1 MTLAEFAE
9 DLEDVLRSLCERP
22 GRWILIAEDVAH
34 HHHFWQALC
43 FEDRRSTSRPCRTTT
58 WRRMTGSP
66 PRMRVCCESVDG
78 RAPIF
83 PGPRNWSRTEFTTPP
98 DIGGVAQQTV
108 RAVREGFGLGDGD
121 KVFVKMFSSP
131 LRGHTPASPTFEEVG
146 EPDDV
151 ASGSWHDYR
160 VKGASVE
167 RASER
172 PTASIADVQAAVAV
186 VPPKYRVAI
195 LLAAWCQLRRSE
207 VLGLQRRDIDLP
219 GGFLSVERTWD
230 QMEGGRTTSDRRRR
244 RLGGAR

>member
-83 PGPRNWSRTEFTTPP
+83 PRSTKLVE
-98 DIGGVAQQTV
+98 DGVHDA
-108 RAVREGFGLGDGD
+108 
-121 KVFVKMFSSP
+121 P
-131 LRGHTPASPTFEEVG
+131 GHRWG
-146 EPDDV
+146 
-151 ASGSWHDYR
+151 W
-160 VKGASVE
+160 
-167 RASER
+167 
-172 PTASIADVQAAVAV
+172 
-186 VPPKYRVAI
+186 
-195 LLAAWCQLRRSE
+195 LN
-207 VLGLQRRDIDLP
+207 
-219 GGFLSVERTWD
+219 
-230 QMEGGRTTSDRRRR
+230 
-244 RLGGAR
+244 RL